1 MLQFESLKNISE
13 KNYIMIPVS
22 KMIMSFKKKFSGL
35 FTGAGF
41 SWITMTK
48 YHPPWSK
55 HISRTVHPVTEAALP
70 GPFQMPWSTRS
81 SSPAS
86 PLAKVQWDI
95 VLAQNKVEEDKKIST
110 VTLL

>member
-41 SWITMTK
+41 FWITMTN
-48 YHPPWSK
+48 
-55 HISRTVHPVTEAALP
+55 ISQGESIL
-70 GPFQMPWSTRS
+70 
-81 SSPAS
+81 
-86 PLAKVQWDI
+86 
-95 VLAQNKVEEDKKIST
+95 
-110 VTLL
+110 